1 MTNSFPI
8 TATNLASIESKI
20 IACESGMGYLKT
32 RKKALKKVGQ
42 EWQVKQKTAIQALT
56 VSQEVA
62 QQTQKE
68 LEMQISNIVTS
79 AIQAIFNKPYEFRVD
94 FQVRRNK
101 TEADIYLT
109 DEEGN
114 RFNPL
119 HDNGGGIADIIAFSL
134 RLACWR
140 LNNPRTCGVIVI
152 DEPLK
157 FVSKNYIPAVASF
170 VKEICEKLDLQII
183 MVTHVKQFIE
193 NADNIIEIKG

>member
-1 MTNSFPI
+1 MTSSPV
-8 TATNLASIESKI
+8 TATNLASIETRI
-20 IACESGMGYLKT
+20 IACESGMDYLKT
-32 RKKALKKVGQ
+32 RKKDLKQLVKESEQ
-42 EWQVKQKTAIQALT
+42 KQKVAIQALT

-68 LEMQISNIVTS
+68 LEIQISNIVTS

-109 DEEGN
+109 DEDGN
-114 RFNPL
+114 RFNPI

-140 LNNPRTCGVIVI
+140 LNNPRTCGVVI
-152 DEPLK
+152 YDECLK
-157 FVSKNYIPAVASF
+157 FVSKNYIPAVVSF

-183 MVTHVKQFIE
+183 MITHIEQFIE
-193 NADNIIEIKG
+193 SADNIIEIK